1 MQRLSRLI
9 IFEGKVLMV
18 EVYLRIR
25 KLKKSKL
32 LKQSQAV
39 EINYNLLMKKIEA
52 QPVFCALNHG

>member
-1 MQRLSRLI
+1 MQRLSKLN

-18 EVYLRIR
+18 EVYHTIR

-32 LKQSQAV
+32 LKQSKAV

-52 QPVFCALNHG
+52 QPVFCALSHG